1 MNHSFT
7 DQGERA
13 RVLADVRRVVI
24 KVGTRLL
31 TDMPG
36 GSKAERVRELVAA
49 AAGLR
54 TRGFEVILVSSG
66 AIGAGMAVLGT
77 DKRPASLPR
86 LQAHA
91 AVGQS
96 RLMYLYETA
105 ALAHGFHCAQL
116 LLTASDVKDRSR
128 HLNVVNCIEALL
140 AAGVLPVVNE
150 NDSVSVDEI
159 RFGDNDTLAAMV
171 ANMTRADLTVLL
183 TTIEGMCERDA
194 DNWGCRIS
202 VIPAI
207 TAELRAMARGTDGNR
222 FSTGGMQSKLKA
234 VEIVTRAGEP
244 LIIADG
250 RDFACLDEIFSGR
263 DVGTLF
269 LPTAAQRMQARKRYL
284 AFFSRERGEVIVDR
298 GAVEALRGR
307 GRSLLPSGIVDVRGT
322 FEPGDTVR
330 IVNEAGEEIA
340 RGETNYSSD
349 EVKAIKGQKSEAVR
363 DILGYEGYDAVVHR
377 NYMVITGAGEEIPT
391 GDEA

>member
-1 MNHSFT
+1 M
-7 DQGERA
+7 
-13 RVLADVRRVVI
+13 LADVRRVVI

-36 GSKAERVRELVAA
+36 VSKSERVRALVTA

-54 TRGFEVILVSSG
+54 ARGFEVILVSSG

-77 DKRPASLPR
+77 EKRPRSLPR

-105 ALAHGFHCAQL
+105 SLAHGFHCAQL

-183 TTIEGMCERDA
+183 TTIDGMCERDA
-194 DNWGCRIS
+194 DNWGRRIS

-207 TAELRAMARGTDGNR
+207 TAELRTMARGTDGNR

-244 LIIADG
+244 VIIADG
-250 RDFACLDEIFSGR
+250 RDFSVMDKIFSGE
-263 DVGTLF
+263 DAGTLF

-284 AFFSRERGEVIVDR
+284 AFFSRERGDVVVDD
-298 GAVEALRGR
+298 GALTALRER
-307 GRSLLPSGIVDVRGT
+307 GRSLLPSGIVSVRGA

-330 IVNEAGEEIA
+330 ILSKAGEEIA

-349 EVKAIKGQKSEAVR
+349 EINAIKGQKSESVP
-363 DILGYEGYDAVVHR
+363 DLLGYEGYDAVIHR
-377 NYMVITGAGEEIPT
+377 NYMVLTGAEDKTTNCGER
-391 GDEA
+391 

>member
-1 MNHSFT
+1 MKHSLT

-13 RVLADVRRVVI
+13 QVLANVRRVVI
-24 KVGTRLL
+24 KVGTRLI
-31 TDMPG
+31 TDMPDT
-36 GSKAERVRELVAA
+36 SKGDRVRGLVAA
-49 AAGLR
+49 VAALR
-54 TRGFEVILVSSG
+54 GGGYEVILVSSG

-77 DKRPASLPR
+77 ERRPASLPR

-105 ALAHGFHCAQL
+105 TLQHGFHSAQL
-116 LLTASDVKDRSR
+116 LLTAADVKDRTR

-183 TTIEGMCERDA
+183 TTVDGMHERTTGG
-194 DNWGCRIS
+194 WGPRIS
-202 VIPAI
+202 VIPGITPQLRDMAI
-207 TAELRAMARGTDGNR
+207 GTDGNR
-222 FSTGGMQSKLKA
+222 FSVGGMESKLKA
-234 VEIVTRAGEP
+234 VEIVTRAGDP

-250 RDFACLDEIFSGR
+250 RDFGTLSSVFAGEDK
-263 DVGTLF
+263 GTLF
-269 LPTAAQRMQARKRYL
+269 LPTARQRMQARKRYL
-284 AFFSRERGEVIVDR
+284 AFFSNAQGELVVDA
-298 GAVEALRGR
+298 GAVRALRQK
-307 GRSLLPSGIVDVRGT
+307 GRSLLPSGIAGVRGA
-322 FEPGDTVR
+322 FKPGDTVR
-330 IVNEAGEEIA
+330 IVAADGGEVA

-349 EVKAIKGQKSEAVR
+349 EVNAIKGHKSEAVR

-377 NYMVITGAGEEIPT
+377 NYMVLTPT
-391 GDEA
+391 SENSDASQ